1 MSTAL
6 VLAGG
11 GVTGIA
17 WETGVLLGLR
27 ENGLDLTTADL
38 VVGTSAG
45 STVGA
50 QLRTG
55 KTLDE
60 MFTAQLDDNHGEISP
75 RIDVELVTDI
85 FGLMT
90 DGGTHDDEQRR
101 RIGERAL
108 AAPTID
114 EATRRA
120 VIERRIATSAWP
132 TATLIITA
140 IDAVTGEFVLWTK
153 DSGISLVDAV
163 ASSCA
168 VPGVWPCVSINGRR
182 FYDGGLRNSANAFLA
197 AGHDTVFVLAPL
209 TGGASPAVET
219 EMNELRRQGSTVHF
233 ISADAEAVAAMGP
246 NSLDPRFRRVAAEH
260 GLRQGRTARLA

>member
-60 MFTAQLDDNHGEISP
+60 MFAAQLDDNHGEISP
-75 RIDVELVTDI
+75 RIDVELVTGI

-90 DGGTHDDEQRR
+90 DGGTHDDEDRKS
-101 RIGERAL
+101 
-108 AAPTID
+108 
-114 EATRRA
+114 TRLNSSHIPLSRMPS
-120 VIERRIATSAWP
+120 SA
-132 TATLIITA
+132 
-140 IDAVTGEFVLWTK
+140 
-153 DSGISLVDAV
+153 
-163 ASSCA
+163 
-168 VPGVWPCVSINGRR
+168 
-182 FYDGGLRNSANAFLA
+182 
-197 AGHDTVFVLAPL
+197 
-209 TGGASPAVET
+209 
-219 EMNELRRQGSTVHF
+219 
-233 ISADAEAVAAMGP
+233 
-246 NSLDPRFRRVAAEH
+246 
-260 GLRQGRTARLA
+260 

>member
-60 MFTAQLDDNHGEISP
+60 MFAAQLDDNHGEISP
-75 RIDVELVTDI
+75 RIDVELVTGI

-120 VIERRIATSAWP
+120 VIEQI
-132 TATLIITA
+132 
-140 IDAVTGEFVLWTK
+140 
-153 DSGISLVDAV
+153 
-163 ASSCA
+163 
-168 VPGVWPCVSINGRR
+168 GR
-182 FYDGGLRNSANAFLA
+182 A
-197 AGHDTVFVLAPL
+197 HV
-209 TGGASPAVET
+209 
-219 EMNELRRQGSTVHF
+219 
-233 ISADAEAVAAMGP
+233 
-246 NSLDPRFRRVAAEH
+246 
-260 GLRQGRTARLA
+260 